1 MKFYETITE
10 TEIQEYDKNIDSKR
24 KQGKFESR
32 NLKTKLKASKY
43 NELRQIVAF
52 FKKEYNVNVYKSD
65 LLYIGLCELL
75 ENNPNA
81 EDFINVLA
89 KYDKI

>member
-10 TEIQEYDKNIDSKR
+10 TEINEYDKNIDSKR

-32 NLKTKLKASKY
+32 NLRTTLKASKY
-43 NELRQIVAF
+43 NEIRQIIAF
-52 FKKEYNVNVYKSD
+52 FKKEYDVNIYKSD

-75 ENNPNA
+75 ENNQTSD
-81 EDFINVLA
+81 EFINVLQ